1 MRVTLAYPYDG
12 HEPDETIDVDDELG
26 RRLVREG
33 RARLALRDAPVESD
47 SGGIPAPTVDELRG
61 YARARGLSVR
71 EARKQW
77 AADTAAG
84 IDPRHPSPDT
94 PARVNGAHDDASAP
108 DDAEPKE

>member
-1 MRVTLAYPYDG
+1 VRVTLAYPYG
-12 HEPDETIDVDDELG
+12 GFGPDETIDVDDTLG

-33 RARLALRDAPVESD
+33 RARPADPE
-47 SGGIPAPTVDELRG
+47 SGGIPAPTVDELRA

-71 EARKQW
+71 EARKRW

-94 PARVNGAHDDASAP
+94 PAGVNGSPDDASAH
-108 DDAEPKE
+108 DAEPKE

>member
-1 MRVTLAYPYDG
+1 MRVTLAYPYG
-12 HEPDETIDVDDELG
+12 GFGPDETIDVADSLG
-26 RRLVREG
+26 RRLVRDG
-33 RARLALRDAPVESD
+33 LARPADPDPDGL
-47 SGGIPAPTVDELRG
+47 PAPTVDEIRA

-94 PARVNGAHDDASAP
+94 PAGVNGRPDDASAH
-108 DDAEPKE
+108 DAEPKE